1 MDSFNRRNFV
11 KGAAILG
18 ASSSVN
24 AFNIQEKLGNDKPL
38 KIALVGCGGRGTG
51 AAMQAMKVRKGVQLV
66 AVADAFQDKAEA
78 IHKRLTRKENPQID
92 LPKERVFHGF
102 DAYKKAIDSDCDL
115 VILTTPPHFRPIH
128 LEYAISKNKHVFMEK
143 PVAVDGPGIR
153 SVMKSA
159 EVAKSKNLML
169 ACGLQ
174 RHHQFDYRESI
185 QRCKDGDI
193 GNFQYAKVY
202 WNSGG
207 VWTRKRQEGMSEM
220 EYQMKNWYYFNWL
233 CGDHIVEQHIHN
245 LDVINW
251 LKGSHPVSCSG
262 MGGRQV
268 RTSKDHGEI
277 FDHFSTEYQYA
288 DGTQMFSQARHM
300 KNCTNKV
307 DEYAYGDKGM
317 CHFGAHKITGANNW
331 KFSGKR
337 VSGHQQEWYH
347 LIEALDRG
355 EIYNEGYNGAVA
367 TMTAIMGRM
376 ANYSGKTVTWEQALN
391 STEALVPEGYDWAAN
406 PPTLP
411 NADMSYQIPT
421 PGQYKVI

>member
-1 MDSFNRRNFV
+1 MDSLNRRNFV
-11 KGAAILG
+11 KGATILG
-18 ASSSVN
+18 AASSVN
-24 AFNIQEKLGNDKPL
+24 AFEINKNVGNDKPL
-38 KIALVGCGGRGTG
+38 KIALIGCGGRGTG
-51 AAMQAMKVRKGVQLV
+51 AAMQALKVRKGVQLV

-78 IHKRLTRKENPQID
+78 VFKRLSRHPQSKVTKEN
-92 LPKERVFHGF
+92 VFHGF

-128 LEYAISKNKHVFMEK
+128 LEYAVGKNKHVFMEK

-153 SVMKSA
+153 SVIKSSKL
-159 EVAKSKNLML
+159 AKEKGLML

-185 QRCKDGDI
+185 QRCQNGDI

-251 LKGSHPVSCSG
+251 LKGTHPVSCSG

-268 RTSKDHGEI
+268 RTGNEHGEI
-277 FDHFSTEYQYA
+277 YDHFFTEYQYE
-288 DGTQMFSQARHM
+288 DGTQMFSQARHI
-300 KNCTNKV
+300 KGCNNAV
-307 DEYAYGDKGM
+307 EEIAYGDKGT
-317 CHFGAHKITGANNW
+317 CEFKRHQITGATDW
-331 KFSGKR
+331 KFKGKR

-347 LIEALDRG
+347 LIEALDKG
-355 EIYNEGYNGAVA
+355 QVYNEGITGAEA
-367 TMTAIMGRM
+367 TLTAIMGRM

-391 STEALVPEGYDWAAN
+391 SKETLAPDAYTWTGT
-406 PPTLP
+406 PPTVP
-411 NADMSYQIPT
+411 NADGSYKIPT
-421 PGQYKVI
+421 PGRYKVI

>member
-11 KGAAILG
+11 KSAAILG
-18 ASSSVN
+18 AATSVKAFDIKKN
-24 AFNIQEKLGNDKPL
+24 ASNDKPL
-38 KIALVGCGGRGTG
+38 KIALIGCGGRGTG

-66 AVADAFQDKAEA
+66 AIADAFQDKAEGSY
-78 IHKRLTRKENPQID
+78 KRLSRHPQSKVTED
-92 LPKERVFHGF
+92 NVFHGF
-102 DAYKKAIDSDCDL
+102 EAYKKAIDSDCDL

-153 SVMKSA
+153 SVIQSSKLA
-159 EVAKSKNLML
+159 EEKGLML

-185 QRCKDGDI
+185 QHCQNGGI

-207 VWTRKRQEGMSEM
+207 VWTRKREDGMSEM

-251 LKGSHPVSCSG
+251 LKGTHPVSCSG

-268 RTSKDHGEI
+268 RTGNEHGEI
-277 FDHFSTEYQYA
+277 YDHFFTEYQYA
-288 DGTQMFSQARHM
+288 DGTQMFSQARHI
-300 KNCTNKV
+300 KGCNNAV
-307 DEYAYGDKGM
+307 EEIAYGDKGT
-317 CHFGAHKITGANNW
+317 CHFKNHKITGATDW
-331 KFSGKR
+331 KFKGKK

-347 LIEALDRG
+347 LIEALDKG
-355 EIYNEGYNGAVA
+355 EVYNEGFTGAEA
-367 TMTAIMGRM
+367 TLTAIMGRM

-391 STEALVPEGYDWAAN
+391 SKETLAPDAYTWSGA
-406 PPTLP
+406 PPTAP
-411 NADMSYQIPT
+411 NADGSYNIPT
-421 PGQYKVI
+421 PGRYKVV